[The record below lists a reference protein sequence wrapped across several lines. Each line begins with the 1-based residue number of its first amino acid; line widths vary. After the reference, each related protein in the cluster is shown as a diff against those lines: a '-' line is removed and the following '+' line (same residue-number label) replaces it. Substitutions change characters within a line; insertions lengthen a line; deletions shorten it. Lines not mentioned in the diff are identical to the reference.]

1 MSDLQHGFDFAGG
14 VRLLAGVDEVGRG
27 PLAGPVVAAAVILDP
42 ARPIEGLADSKALSP
57 ERRSQL
63 AAVIRERALCWALGR
78 AEVDEIDRLN
88 IFRASLLAMAR
99 AVEALDPCPE
109 YALID
114 GTHCPVLPCPSE
126 ALVKGDSRVP
136 AISAASIIAKVARD
150 SELRELDA
158 KFPGYGFAEHK
169 GYSTAVHLEAL
180 ARLGPCDI
188 HRRSYAPVKRWLSE
202 RIEVN

>member
-1 MSDLQHGFDFAGG
+1 MSDQQYGFDFADG

-42 ARPIEGLADSKALSP
+42 ARPIDGLADSKALTP
-57 ERRSQL
+57 ERRATL
-63 AAVIRERALCWALGR
+63 AELIQERALCWALGR
-78 AEVDEIDRLN
+78 AEVEEIDRLN
-88 IFRASLLAMAR
+88 IFHASLLAMAR
-99 AVEALDPCPE
+99 AVKALDPCPE

-114 GTHCPVLPCPSE
+114 GTHCPSLPCPSE

-150 SELRELDA
+150 RELRELDGRY
-158 KFPGYGFAEHK
+158 PGYGFAEHK
-169 GYSTAVHLEAL
+169 GYSTAAHLEAL
-180 ARLGPCDI
+180 ARLGPCAI

-202 RIEVN
+202 RVQVN